1 MTSGTGS
8 AASSG
13 QESVVIARFDSYRRA
28 EHMVVSLGRGF
39 GRKARKGGGAL
50 AVVVRG
56 NPDGS
61 LKVTESRVLSAGVLV
76 AVLMWVSLAWMVGF
90 MGLFSM
96 AKGARGGVRAAAVRG
111 GHVGSDEHRAHEILA
126 GAGPHRPWCWLAAR
140 THRRGRWPPR
150 QRPAVPETA
159 GMARSR
165 SFSPPLILVALTIGC
180 APLSASVPARTA
192 RRIGPPSWS
201 ALLPPARPWRVSPH
215 DVLVAGSGMLTGGS
229 GD

>member
-1 MTSGTGS
+1 MTSEAG
-8 AASSG
+8 AAAKSG
-13 QESVVIARFDSYRRA
+13 REPVVIARFYSYRRA
-28 EHMVVSLGRGF
+28 EHMVASVGRGF
-39 GRKARKGGGAL
+39 GRKAPKGGAI

-61 LKVTESRVLSAGVLV
+61 LKVTESRVLEAGDLV
-76 AVLMWVSLAWMVGF
+76 SVLMRVSLAWMAGF
-90 MGLFSM
+90 MGLCSM
-96 AKGARGGVRAAAVRG
+96 AKGARGGVRAAEVRG

-126 GAGPHRPWCWLAAR
+126 GAGPHRPWFAAR
-140 THRRGRWPPR
+140 TTRRIRWSPR
-150 QRPAVPETA
+150 PTMRGMA

-165 SFSPPLILVALTIGC
+165 NFSPPLILVAITIGC

-201 ALLPPARPWRVSPH
+201 ALVSPARPWRVSPH
-215 DVLVAGSGMLTGGS
+215 DVLVAGSGKLTGGL